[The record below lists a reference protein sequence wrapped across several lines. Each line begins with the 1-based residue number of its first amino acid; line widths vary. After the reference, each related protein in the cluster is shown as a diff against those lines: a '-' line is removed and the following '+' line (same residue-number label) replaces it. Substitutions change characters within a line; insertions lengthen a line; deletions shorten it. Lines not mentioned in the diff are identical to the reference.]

1 MSGKLYICGTPIGNL
16 EDMTFR
22 AIKTLQE
29 ADIIAC
35 EDTRHTIKLL
45 NHFNIKNHLE
55 AYHEHNKNVKAKKLT
70 ELLKSGKNI
79 ALVTDAG
86 MPCISD
92 PGYELISLCIEN
104 NIPVTV
110 VPGPTALTSALALS
124 GLPSERFIFEG
135 FLPQNN
141 KSRKEILSSLAKEPR
156 TVIFYEAPHHLVKTL
171 EDILKYLGNR
181 KISAVRELT
190 KIYEELKRGTVEELL
205 SFYKENPPKGE
216 FVLIVEG
223 ATKDIK
229 DWDHISV
236 EDHVKE
242 YIEAGLDKMSAMKAA
257 AKDRGVSKSKIY
269 AILNAEKE

>member
-1 MSGKLYICGTPIGNL
+1 MSGKLFICGTPIGNL

-22 AIKTLQE
+22 AIKTLRE
-29 ADIIAC
+29 VDLIAC

-45 NHFNIKNHLE
+45 NHFDIKNHLE

-104 NIPVTV
+104 NIPITV
-110 VPGPTALTSALALS
+110 VPGPTAVTSALAMS
-124 GLPSERFIFEG
+124 GISSERFIFEG
-135 FLPQNN
+135 FLPQGN
-141 KSRKEILSSLAKEPR
+141 KARKEILTSLAKEHR

-171 EDILKYLGNR
+171 EDIQKYLGNR
-181 KISAVRELT
+181 KISAVREIT
-190 KIYEELKRGTVEELL
+190 KVYEELKRGTVEELL
-205 SFYKENPPKGE
+205 NFYKENNPKGE
-216 FVLIVEG
+216 FVLVVEG
-223 ATKDIK
+223 ATQEEK
-229 DWDHISV
+229 DWDEISI
-236 EDHVKE
+236 EDHVAE
-242 YIEAGLDKMSAMKAA
+242 YINSGMDKMSAMKAA